1 MTEEMPERSPLVPT
15 HPTWQITR
23 LICFAI
29 ILLSVISCVVIAAIR
44 SNGLTQVTVTALD
57 WDNEPRDPIVPFM
70 NPREALPD
78 YELVVIDSSGQ
89 KTNLGTKP
97 NTSAV
102 HGLSWQL
109 NEPVPVSEIVGL
121 RLQDQDKIISD
132 VITEVQVTSDTAEA
146 DGYRFDFQTEYSLSV
161 GIQSFFRTPIGKTI
175 SAAFIVAV
183 LIIIFS
189 VFTL

>member
-1 MTEEMPERSPLVPT
+1 MTEGHPANSRFDST
-15 HPTWQITR
+15 HPAWQIAR

-44 SNGLTQVTVTALD
+44 SNGLTQVTVTVLD
-57 WDNEPRDPIVPFM
+57 PEIEPRDPIVPFM
-70 NPREALPD
+70 NPQEALPD
-78 YELVVIDSSGQ
+78 YELVVIDSSGH
-89 KTNLGTKP
+89 KTNLGTRP

-109 NEPVPVSEIVGL
+109 NEPASVSEIVGL
-121 RLQDQDKIISD
+121 RLQDQDKVISD
-132 VITEVQVTSDTAEA
+132 VITEVQVTSDTAAA

-175 SAAFIVAV
+175 SAAFFVAM

-189 VFTL
+189 VFMV

>member
-1 MTEEMPERSPLVPT
+1 MPERSPLVPT

-78 YELVVIDSSGQ
+78 YELVVIDSSGH
-89 KTNLGTKP
+89 KTNLGTRP
-97 NTSAV
+97 NNSAV
-102 HGLSWQL
+102 HGLS
-109 NEPVPVSEIVGL
+109 
-121 RLQDQDKIISD
+121 
-132 VITEVQVTSDTAEA
+132 
-146 DGYRFDFQTEYSLSV
+146 
-161 GIQSFFRTPIGKTI
+161 
-175 SAAFIVAV
+175 
-183 LIIIFS
+183 
-189 VFTL
+189 